1 MDEQAPLALPPPA
14 GTAHWNENVLFGP
27 RLMESLAGIN
37 AQFLG
42 LVVDLHGARPGM
54 PVLGLPA
61 HLLALLGRCAER
73 AAALPLPYGL
83 YDLRFRDERF
93 WRQAVGTAIAVRDA
107 QPPPGIES
115 RVVRFARDAV
125 TFAWHLAQSEPRVAG
140 LALGA
145 GRPTLELLAEVPV
158 GALEA
163 LARRT
168 APALAARFCTRERF
182 WQQACALLRFGPDEA
197 AAARLKLLGLQLQGA
212 EAARAQQ
219 IHRRVRRS
227 AQA

>member
-14 GTAHWNENVLFGP
+14 GTAHWDENVLFSR
-27 RLMESLAGIN
+27 RLTESLAGIN
-37 AQFLG
+37 GQFLA
-42 LVVDLHGARPGM
+42 LVADLHAARPGM

-61 HLLALLGRCAER
+61 HVLVLLGRRGER
-73 AAALPLPYGL
+73 GPGLPLPYGL

-93 WRQAVGTAIAVRDA
+93 WSQAVATAIAVRDA
-107 QPPPGIES
+107 QAPAGVEP

-125 TFAWHLAQSEPRVAG
+125 TFAWHLAQSEPQVAG

-145 GRPTLELLAEVPV
+145 GRATLELLAQVPV
-158 GALEA
+158 GALKA

-168 APALAARFCTRERF
+168 APALAARFCTRECF
-182 WQQACALLRFGPDEA
+182 WQQLCAALRVGPDEPA
-197 AAARLKLLGLQLQGA
+197 VARLKLLGLQLQGS